1 MWPSKSGRSLKW
13 GQARRASVDFYGK
26 LLAAVGDLD
35 PYWLLSKRS
44 CSSSRWS
51 RSDRMYDWEH
61 PTLFFEGYRHPQ
73 LAPFDK
79 ESTGSWVQAG
89 SAQESRAYWVKVK
102 FLGISFRCYWLR
114 GELIQGGLPTYWVNP
129 YAEEWEF
136 TSSTKD
142 WEQRKGRSGR
152 LTNAGRAGVGL
163 IRSDLTYRE
172 VFVVRLVPRQLWRAR
187 GELVQGIPKIRG
199 CGGIKGDIS
208 GVVG

>member
-1 MWPSKSGRSLKW
+1 M
-13 GQARRASVDFYGK
+13 
-26 LLAAVGDLD
+26 
-35 PYWLLSKRS
+35 
-44 CSSSRWS
+44 
-51 RSDRMYDWEH
+51 
-61 PTLFFEGYRHPQ
+61 
-73 LAPFDK
+73 
-79 ESTGSWVQAG
+79 
-89 SAQESRAYWVKVK
+89 
-102 FLGISFRCYWLR
+102 
-114 GELIQGGLPTYWVNP
+114 NP